1 MAGEETVG
9 SIIGYLRLETGDF
22 ERGITK
28 ALALTKVLDGQD
40 VKVDVKTNSQSV
52 ERDLTRVSR
61 AAQGVQRD
69 VGGMGR
75 SFSGGGMMSAPV
87 IVGGIAAGMALLGPV
102 TGAATAALGGFVGAA
117 GTAALAFVGF
127 KHEIDT
133 GTALGQVLQGQL
145 TGLKNDFVALG
156 TTAASAMSGDV
167 LNGLTTIRHFL
178 PTINPEVEALAGHL
192 GRAFNTS
199 SKGVVSALQTMM
211 PLLQD
216 GGRYAEVL
224 ANKFAS
230 FAASQDFKDFIDY
243 ARRELPNVGAA
254 IISLAGGVK
263 DLAVALAPVGDDL
276 IELIHVSGQAASTIA
291 PVVSGIS
298 RLGHIAMLGAAPLQ
312 LLGLQLD
319 NSREAAKGATDA
331 VDEHTSHLLTLQT
344 AVSSTAGALGTTDAA
359 LQAALTAQENHT
371 KAAQAATLQMQV
383 EGDAAGLL
391 KQQLD
396 KLNGKAIGAA
406 QAQNTFD
413 SALANSNKHIAAN
426 GKTIDRATT
435 SLAGNSAAAVANRGE
450 LIRQVTAAE
459 DVATAMRDN
468 GASTDETRKKMI
480 SMRDQIIA
488 NAKAHGLDAT
498 KVQEFVDKLYKI
510 PKKIPPTKVEV
521 QTAAAMASIAAFQK
535 AINALH
541 GKTVTTHYAYTGTLP
556 NGGRSTAGGSTFAEG
571 GVIGG
576 FAKGGKIPGYAGGTI
591 VGPGTGTSDSI
602 LAAIAGTREMIRVS
616 NGEFI
621 STAASQRRNRAA
633 LEAGNKGA
641 ELTVAGQGGGRQ
653 VVNNWHI
660 QSTDPFAIAREQ
672 ARIADMTGV

>member
-28 ALALTKVLDGQD
+28 ALALTRVLDGQD

-230 FAASQDFKDFIDY
+230 FAASGEFKDFVAY
-243 ARRELPNVGAA
+243 ARRELPEVITNVMDLVDGAV
-254 IISLAGGVK
+254 SLS
-263 DLAVALAPVGDDL
+263 VALAPVGDQLVAL
-276 IELIHVSGQAASTIA
+276 IGFLGDVAKAGS
-291 PVVSGIS
+291 PVV
-298 RLGHIAMLGAAPLQ
+298 HFFA
-312 LLGLQLD
+312 
-319 NSREAAKGATDA
+319 EA
-331 VDEHTSHLLTLQT
+331 
-344 AVSSTAGALGTTDAA
+344 
-359 LQAALTAQENHT
+359 
-371 KAAQAATLQMQV
+371 
-383 EGDAAGLL
+383 
-391 KQQLD
+391 
-396 KLNGKAIGAA
+396 
-406 QAQNTFD
+406 
-413 SALANSNKHIAAN
+413 NKF
-426 GKTIDRATT
+426 T
-435 SLAGNSAAAVANRGE
+435 LAGVINMVEDWRGK
-450 LIRQVTAAE
+450 
-459 DVATAMRDN
+459 N
-468 GASTDETRKKMI
+468 
-480 SMRDQIIA
+480 
-488 NAKAHGLDAT
+488 NDA
-498 KVQEFVDKLYKI
+498 
-510 PKKIPPTKVEV
+510 P
-521 QTAAAMASIAAFQK
+521 
-535 AINALH
+535 
-541 GKTVTTHYAYTGTLP
+541 
-556 NGGRSTAGGSTFAEG
+556 
-571 GVIGG
+571 
-576 FAKGGKIPGYAGGTI
+576 
-591 VGPGTGTSDSI
+591 
-602 LAAIAGTREMIRVS
+602 
-616 NGEFI
+616 
-621 STAASQRRNRAA
+621 
-633 LEAGNKGA
+633 
-641 ELTVAGQGGGRQ
+641 
-653 VVNNWHI
+653 
-660 QSTDPFAIAREQ
+660 
-672 ARIADMTGV
+672 